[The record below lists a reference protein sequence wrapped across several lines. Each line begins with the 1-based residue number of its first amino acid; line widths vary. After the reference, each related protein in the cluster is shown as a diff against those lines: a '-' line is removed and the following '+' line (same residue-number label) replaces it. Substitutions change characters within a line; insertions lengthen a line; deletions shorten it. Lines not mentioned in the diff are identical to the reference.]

1 MEQRILSGKE
11 QYEELDKWLT
21 DNNALLVCGRSG
33 HYSNKIKEV
42 LNKHKNITYFSEY
55 SPNPKFESVFQGIEV
70 YRKSNCNAVMAIGGG
85 SALDVAKC
93 IKAFATMPDTQDYLD
108 QEIKDNG
115 IPLLVI
121 PTTAGTGSEATRFAV
136 IYRDEQKHSVNSAY
150 CVPDVVLFDPDNLKG
165 LPLYQRKATMMDA
178 LAHSLES
185 LWSVNSTKESIDYSK
200 KAIRLIKSHLH
211 GYLDDTDEGNA
222 GMQEAAFIAGKAIN
236 ITQTTA
242 GHAMCYKIT
251 GLFGCAHGHA
261 AMMCNRKLLP
271 WMLEHMDKCIDTRGA
286 EYLKD
291 TFNALGEV
299 LDLRDAHEA
308 SQYIEHLYDEL
319 ELEVPVPNE
328 EQLRIMTK
336 SVNVERLKN
345 NPVKLEEQDIA
356 ELYRIIFEVN

>member
-21 DNNALLVCGRSG
+21 DNNVLLVCGNSR
-33 HYSNKIKEV
+33 HYGDQIKRI
-42 LNKHKNITYFSEY
+42 LNKHSNIFYFSEY
-55 SPNPKFESVFQGIEV
+55 EPNPQYESVVQGIEV
-70 YRKSNCNAVMAIGGG
+70 FRKSNCNAVMAIGGG

-136 IYRDEQKHSVNSAY
+136 IYREGEKHSVTSAY
-150 CVPDVVLFDPDNLKG
+150 CIPDIVLFDSDNLKS

-185 LWSVNSTKESIDYSK
+185 LWSVNSTEESRGHSKESL
-200 KAIRLIKSHLH
+200 RLIKRHLQ
-211 GYLDDTDEGNA
+211 GYLDNTDEGNA

-242 GHAMCYKIT
+242 GHAMCYKIS

-271 WMLEHMDKCIDTRGA
+271 WMLEHMDKCIDSRGA
-286 EYLKD
+286 GYLED
-291 TFNALGEV
+291 TFNASGEA
-299 LDLRDAHEA
+299 LDLRDANEA
-308 SQYIEHLYDEL
+308 SQYIEHLFNEL
-319 ELEVPVPNE
+319 QLEVPVPNG

-336 SVNVERLKN
+336 SVNEERLKN
-345 NPVKLEEQDIA
+345 NPVKLEEQDIE
-356 ELYRIIFEVN
+356 ELYRKIFEVK